1 MKPIKQ
7 YIKTKKSEKL
17 KKKFLRSIDAL
28 IKKQNNFSSIDVKSL
43 GAKIGLI
50 ESTSLEYAKQWRR
63 LHPKM
68 TVINITHRVDL
79 TSQAY
84 FQYVQHTGRKKAYA
98 THYSITVP
106 TNIIPLIEKF
116 ASFRYDKNGE
126 AYLWI
131 DEREY
136 FSKDSL
142 RNAKNFFKVFRKW
155 LDEQID
161 IHYKDIHTYTQKTD
175 KILNKGIKPKKTG
188 ALQHIAKKSWKEIN
202 RMIKEAKLGIHPD
215 FEQVS
220 TNCTPYIYKQYTFTY
235 TYNNNCYYN
244 NILSSKK
251 TQKITKNLNKQE
263 RKSRYFEKYNKK
275 IYHIRMLANFRT
287 LIDGLK
293 YNCGVGDFTKSK
305 LHREILQ
312 EKGGSRLYKKENEAF
327 FVNMYLKFRYNEYR
341 IDKKK
346 PINLK
351 EEIEIIRE
359 FKDGFKKYSV

>member
-1 MKPIKQ
+1 MNLFSQ
-7 YIKTKKSEKL
+7 YIKAKKTKKL
-17 KKKFLRSIDAL
+17 KKSFFSEIDVL
-28 IKKQNNFSSIDVKSL
+28 IKKQNNFSSIDAKTL
-43 GAKIGLI
+43 GKEIGLI
-50 ESTSLEYAKQWRR
+50 ESTSLHYAKQWRS

-68 TVINITHRVDL
+68 TVINITHRVHL

-84 FQYVQHTGRKKAYA
+84 LQYVQYTGRKKVYA

-106 TNIIPLIEKF
+106 TNILHLIEKF

-126 AYLWI
+126 AYLWV

-142 RNAKNFFKVFRKW
+142 RNAKNFLKVFRKW
-155 LDEQID
+155 LDKQTD
-161 IHYKDIHTYTQKTD
+161 IHYEDIHTFSEKVK
-175 KILNKGIKPKKTG
+175 KISNKGIKPKKTG
-188 ALQHIAKKSWKEIN
+188 ALQHIAKKSWKAIN
-202 RMIKEAKLGIHPD
+202 RMIEEAKLGIHPD

-220 TNCTPYIYKQYTFTY
+220 TNCTPYIYKQYTFTH
-235 TYNNNCYYN
+235 TYNNNYYYN

-251 TQKITKNLNKQE
+251 TQKITKNLNKKE
-263 RKSRYFEKYNKK
+263 RKSRYWEKHNKERYK
-275 IYHIRMLANFRT
+275 KRMLHNSRT

-293 YNCGVGDFTKSK
+293 YNCGISDFTKSK

-312 EKGGSRLYKKENEAF
+312 GGSQFYKKENEAL
-327 FVNMYLKFRYNEYR
+327 FVNMYLKFRYNKYR

-351 EEIEIIRE
+351 EEIEMIRE
-359 FKDGFKKYSV
+359 WGVRWKNIYQR

>member
-7 YIKTKKSEKL
+7 YIKAKKSQKL
-17 KKKFLRSIDAL
+17 KIFRAIDAL
-28 IKKQNNFSSIDVKSL
+28 IKKQNNFTSIDIKEL
-43 GAKIGLI
+43 GAKIGLP
-50 ESTSLEYAKQWRR
+50 EPTSLEYAKQWRR
-63 LHPKM
+63 MHPEM
-68 TVINITHRVDL
+68 RVINITHRIHL

-84 FQYVQHTGRKKAYA
+84 SQYIQHTGRKKAYA

-131 DEREY
+131 DERDY

-155 LDEQID
+155 LDKQTD
-161 IHYKDIHTYTQKTD
+161 IHYKDIHTHIQKTD

-188 ALQHIAKKSWKEIN
+188 ALQHIAKKSWKEVN
-202 RMIKEAKLGIHPD
+202 RMIEEAKLGIHPD

-235 TYNNNCYYN
+235 TYNNNYYYK

-251 TQKITKNLNKQE
+251 TQKITNNLNKKE
-263 RKSRYFEKYNKK
+263 RKSRYFEKNNKK
-275 IYHIRMLANFRT
+275 MYHIRMIENFQT
-287 LIDGLK
+287 LFDVCKNHYGIW
-293 YNCGVGDFTKSK
+293 DFTKSK

-312 EKGGSRLYKKENEAF
+312 GGTTLYKKENEAL
-327 FVNMYLKFRYNEYR
+327 FVNMYLKFRYHEYG

-359 FKDGFKKYSV
+359 WIKCYYKRKY